1 VPKLW
6 VKAKSLQFLRKVKM
20 QLETVI
26 NRLLKFLRTRIDSL
40 SMSVTSG
47 GVDNMENYKY
57 IIGQINAYE
66 ATLQEL
72 SNLLE
77 DKEQKNEGTVI
88 NINAKQ

>member
-1 VPKLW
+1 
-6 VKAKSLQFLRKVKM
+6 M

-26 NRLLKFLRTRIDSL
+26 NNLLKFLRNRLDNL

-47 GVDNMENYKY
+47 GVDNMENYRY

-66 ATLQEL
+66 ATLQET

-77 DKEQKNEGTVI
+77 DKEQNGKGTVI
-88 NINAKQ
+88 NIDPKSKN

>member
-1 VPKLW
+1 
-6 VKAKSLQFLRKVKM
+6 M
-20 QLETVI
+20 QLENVI
-26 NRLLKFLRTRIDSL
+26 NQLLKFLRNRLDNL

-66 ATLQEL
+66 ATLQEI

-88 NINAKQ
+88 DINTKQ

>member
-1 VPKLW
+1 
-6 VKAKSLQFLRKVKM
+6 M
-20 QLETVI
+20 QLETVV
-26 NRLLKFLRTRIDSL
+26 NKLLRFLRSRIDNL
-40 SMSVTSG
+40 SVSVTSG

-77 DKEQKNEGTVI
+77 DKEQNEKGTVI
-88 NINAKQ
+88 DINTKQ

>member
-1 VPKLW
+1 
-6 VKAKSLQFLRKVKM
+6 M

-26 NRLLKFLRTRIDSL
+26 NKTLRFLDSRIDQL
-40 SMSVTSG
+40 SVSVTSG

-66 ATLQEL
+66 ATLQEI

-77 DKEQKNEGTVI
+77 DKEQNEGTVI
-88 NINAKQ
+88 NINTKQ